1 MISMNQSIAHRSP
14 EPIDISCGLTNMVS
28 LMGPKIQY
36 VSYAISPTVLSEH
49 FDLKNGIKTL
59 GGFLKTLV
67 SVEVIIKTETDQ
79 FKKTGSIMVAYHEKG
94 SIEVIQFH
102 PMNGH
107 LLPYNIFIEFVDDES
122 YNQSMKN
129 RVVSCKIFP

>member
-1 MISMNQSIAHRSP
+1 MAAKP
-14 EPIDISCGLTNMVS
+14 EDFRVSELLTKGSKAIDNTR
-28 LMGPKIQY
+28 
-36 VSYAISPTVLSEH
+36 
-49 FDLKNGIKTL
+49 D
-59 GGFLKTLV
+59 
-67 SVEVIIKTETDQ
+67 
-79 FKKTGSIMVAYHEKG
+79 KKTGSIMVAYHEKG

-107 LLPYNIFIEFVDDES
+107 LLPNNIFIEFVDDES